1 LVDFRLNEGGKFT
14 VVKVGRNERVSRNR
28 TILSIHPYIENEP
41 GFLWWEFNKSRCR
54 PMSNPSKK
62 AKKEFALA
70 YEKFKIAAV
79 KLYGKN
85 SIFDLNVMID
95 LWHEMAEDGTY
106 DE

>member
-1 LVDFRLNEGGKFT
+1 
-14 VVKVGRNERVSRNR
+14 
-28 TILSIHPYIENEP
+28 
-41 GFLWWEFNKSRCR
+41 
-54 PMSNPSKK
+54 MSNPSKK